1 MSSQVPPQENPTP
14 LSVLLLQ
21 QVNSSD
27 GVSFSDFMEQA
38 LYHSEY
44 GYYMAPRDRI
54 GKAGDFFTSS
64 SVNALFGRLLA
75 RQLMQMFKLLG
86 GGVFQVV
93 EQGAGE
99 GHLAQDILDAIEE
112 EAPEL
117 YSQLKYTLV
126 DVSQDN
132 RQRQSQNLEKHI
144 DRVAWCAADD
154 WSINSGCFLSNELVD
169 AFPVHLVEKHDG
181 DLKEVF
187 VTTRD
192 DVFVEELREPAGS
205 SLSEYFSWLGSSPV
219 EGNRAEANLVA
230 PEWMRHVGKR
240 IEKGFVLT
248 IDYGYP
254 VEELY
259 APYRRAGTLMCYHR
273 HQADDNPYD
282 RVGEKDITAHVDFT
296 SLQKAG
302 CEVGLE
308 TLWFGEQYRFLLALG
323 FFEELVGLEAA
334 ATDEK
339 EARALRLTLK
349 NLIMP
354 EAGMGETFKVLVQG
368 KNVGSPEL
376 SCSRAISAIPI
387 G

>member
-99 GHLAQDILDAIEE
+99 GHLAQDILDAIAE

-169 AFPVHLVEKHDG
+169 AFPVPLVETHDG